1 MSALPTF
8 AELCARDGDN
18 PGPVI
23 SFCAALEAGDD
34 PLHVLPYLAGL
45 GLPVRQLDDLL
56 VLNTAADEEEMHAWR
71 CREGIAVSI
80 ASDGLWLLFTP

>member
-1 MSALPTF
+1 MPALPTY
-8 AELCARDGDN
+8 AELCARDGDP
-18 PGPVI
+18 PGPAV
-23 SFCAALEAGDD
+23 SLSAALAAGDD

-45 GLPVRQLDDLL
+45 RLPVRQLDDLL
-56 VLNTAADEEEMHAWR
+56 VLNAAADEEEMHAWR